1 MWEPLR
7 YGFQVKL
14 RGYGGKF
21 LSASGGTLRWSNRVT
36 HDSPY
41 STTTHNW
48 ILWNIEPVDVPED
61 ESLTDY
67 LTMVSNFSSVSDE
80 LSTLDLGSP
89 MSMHSSLS
97 FSPKV
102 ILVFLMLFLLVITTS
117 FIMFELRAF
126 QTVSLPS
133 RDSVC
138 VHFTTLSDPTY
149 GILMIMSL

>member
-1 MWEPLR
+1 MVGEKKVIQTSPENMEDVRIEWEPLR

-41 STTTHNW
+41 SATTHNW
-48 ILWNIEPVDVPED
+48 ILWNVEPVDVPED

-102 ILVFLMLFLLVITTS
+102 ILVSLLLFFLFMTT
-117 FIMFELRAF
+117 
-126 QTVSLPS
+126 
-133 RDSVC
+133 
-138 VHFTTLSDPTY
+138 
-149 GILMIMSL
+149 